1 MKTRIAAVLLAI
13 LFISH
18 DAVAFCGFYVSKAPA
33 DLFNR
38 KSEVILVRDGR
49 KTTITM
55 SNDFQGDV
63 KDFAMVVPVPVVLQE
78 NQIRIA
84 DRGVFDRLDAYSAPR
99 LVEYHDVNPCSRPR
113 YALNDMV
120 MAKAAQSIEV
130 AEEAE
135 DNADKDEYKVT
146 VEGTYAIGE
155 YDILILSAEE
165 SGGLERWLVDNG
177 YKVPN
182 KAKEV
187 LEPYVKNNIKFFVVK
202 VNLEKHQK
210 SGFEH
215 LNPIQISFESDRF
228 MLPIRL
234 GMANARDEQDLVIY
248 AFTREGRIEP
258 TNYRTVK
265 IPSNKKVPLFV
276 ERYFGE
282 FYKDVFHRSYYRE
295 KMNAVF
301 LEYAWNVSPMN
312 GVKCDPC
319 VSPPPV
325 FNDFQEAGVDWV
337 SGMNAQSQVFFTRLH
352 VRYTRNKF
360 PQDLQFQVTPNRE
373 NFQARYIMTHP
384 AQGDF
389 SCDAGQTYLEELEQR
404 RKVEVDELYALAG
417 WTNPNYDDYI
427 KEYSK
432 YRSKSDYDKYAPQK
446 NEWVPSGS
454 PGDGNE
460 GGPSAGLFFLI
471 SGAMF
476 LILFAARH
484 RAVARE
490 RKRFV
495 S

>member
-1 MKTRIAAVLLAI
+1 MKTRITALMLAL
-13 LFISH
+13 LFISY
-18 DAVAFCGFYVSKAPA
+18 DTMAFCGFYVSKAPA
-33 DLFNR
+33 DLFNK
-38 KSEVILVRDGR
+38 KSEVILVREGK

-63 KDFAMVVPVPVVLQE
+63 KDFAMVVPVPVVLKE

-99 LVEYHDVNPCSRPR
+99 LVEYHDQNPCAMSNVRMFDDREILEAVTVQAESTSRSR
-113 YALNDMV
+113 T
-120 MAKAAQSIEV
+120 KK
-130 AEEAE
+130 
-135 DNADKDEYKVT
+135 KDYKVT
-146 VEGTYAIGE
+146 IEATYAIGE
-155 YDILILSAEE
+155 YDILILSAKE
-165 SGGLERWLVDNG
+165 SNGLEQWLIDNG
-177 YKVPN
+177 YKIPS

-202 VNLEKHQK
+202 VNLDKHK
-210 SGFEH
+210 SRGFEN

-234 GMANARDEQDLVIY
+234 GMANAEDEQDLVIY
-248 AFTREGRIEP
+248 AFTKDGRVEP

-265 IPSNKKVPLFV
+265 IPSNRNVPLFV

-282 FYKDVFHRSYYRE
+282 FYKDLFNRSYYRE

-325 FNDFQEAGVDWV
+325 FADFKEAGVDWV
-337 SGMNAQSQVFFTRLH
+337 TGMNNQSQVFFTRLH

-373 NFQARYIMTHP
+373 NFQGRYILTHP
-384 AQGDF
+384 AKGDL
-389 SCDAGQTYLEELEQR
+389 SCTEGQDYILNLEQR

-417 WTNPNYDDYI
+417 WTNPNYEDYI

-432 YRSKSDYDKYAPQK
+432 YKDRDNYDKYAPNK
-446 NEWVPSGS
+446 NEFLPPAGS
-454 PGDGNE
+454 DDGGDG
-460 GGPSAGLFFLI
+460 PPKGLFFTI
-471 SGAMF
+471 CGAFFM
-476 LILFAARH
+476 ILFFARH
-484 RAVARE
+484 RVAQRQ
-490 RKRFV
+490 RR
-495 S
+495 SRTT